1 MTRAWSAWDNLPV
14 NFAAPLTNM
23 ASEDAAASALAAV
36 AATPLFQI
44 QLTAFSDSNIEMWL
58 SEHEHVW
65 DLNHVTKAS
74 SKFTLVRSKLPRT
87 IMDVFGQE
95 IGRIGLGPDPY
106 TELCDFLIKNFGRN
120 KWHSYFQLLSL
131 PIAVEN
137 VRPLQVLGQLKS
149 LMPFGASDN
158 NEIFMAMFLMRLPES
173 TREAVGAANH
183 ATVAAMC
190 AHAENMYSFRG
201 GYASMTAAAAVQQR
215 SKSPAKTDKK
225 KSEKQ
230 GKTRQIRSAY
240 VSFFDFKN
248 PKNGSC
254 KFHNYYGAGSE
265 KCNSPCNVT
274 GN

>member
-1 MTRAWSAWDNLPV
+1 M
-14 NFAAPLTNM
+14 
-23 ASEDAAASALAAV
+23 
-36 AATPLFQI
+36 
-44 QLTAFSDSNIEMWL
+44 
-58 SEHEHVW
+58 
-65 DLNHVTKAS
+65 
-74 SKFTLVRSKLPRT
+74 
-87 IMDVFGQE
+87 
-95 IGRIGLGPDPY
+95 GPDPY
-106 TELCDFLIKNFGRN
+106 AALCQFLITNFGKN
-120 KWHSYFQLLSL
+120 KWFSYFQLLSL

-137 VRPLQVLGQLKS
+137 VRPFAVLRQLKS
-149 LMPFGASDN
+149 LLPFGASDE

-215 SKSPAKTDKK
+215 SRSPAKTDKK
-225 KSEKQ
+225 KGEKQ
-230 GKTRQIRSAY
+230 GKTRQVRPTY

-254 KFHNYYGAGSE
+254 KFHNYYGAQSE
-265 KCNSPCNVT
+265 KCISPCNVM

>member
-1 MTRAWSAWDNLPV
+1 
-14 NFAAPLTNM
+14 M
-23 ASEDAAASALAAV
+23 ATVDAAAPAIVAA
-36 AATPLFQI
+36 AATPLANI
-44 QLTAFSDSNIEMWL
+44 QLTAFSENNIEVWL
-58 SEHEHVW
+58 SEQENVW
-65 DLNHVTKAS
+65 YINNVTRANDKY
-74 SKFTLVRSKLPRT
+74 TLVLSKLPRT
-87 IMDVFGQE
+87 IMDIFGSE
-95 IGRIGLGPDPY
+95 IAAIGLGPDPY
-106 TELCDFLIKNFGRN
+106 AALCQFLITNFGKN
-120 KWHSYFQLLSL
+120 KWFSYFQLLSL
-131 PIAVEN
+131 PIAFEKI
-137 VRPLQVLGQLKS
+137 RPLKILGKLKS
-149 LMPFGASDN
+149 FMPFGASDS
-158 NEIFMAMFLMRLPES
+158 NEIFMAMFLIRLPES

-183 ATVAAMC
+183 ATVTAMC

-230 GKTRQIRSAY
+230 GKTRQIRSSN